1 MAPEIGWVCG
11 RDRVRVAF
19 LAVACV
25 AAPAIADDRRAD
37 TSRLSIMTFNAEFL
51 WDGLAPE
58 EGQVAFAWKGDP
70 DAAAEHMQRVADVI
84 IFSDPDI
91 VHLVEVENL
100 DALTLFRDSFL
111 AGRGY
116 EPYFVKGKDT
126 YTGQDVALLTRIDPV
141 SVRRD
146 ERSGVSGSEQK
157 GVSKHLIAR
166 FEAEPDLRFSL
177 IGLHFVAFPTREDRR
192 LERQAQA
199 DAIVGMAI
207 DEADAGYEVIIV
219 GDFNDYDGAA
229 DSLDHIDSAPISTVL
244 TTIRAMRP
252 GDPGD
257 DLINA
262 ASLLDKSQRYT
273 AHYDKNGNGRVDYPQ
288 ELTSI
293 DHVLI
298 GPGLAGRIETVDIPH
313 RHDPMAGPD
322 HYPVVVWFRL
332 ADPTPDA
339 PDGVRIVALLPDPPG
354 DDRQHETATLRN
366 FGAAAVDLTGWRLR
380 DLSGGTWSL
389 DPIGTLAPGAQ
400 ATVVRLGQRMSLNND
415 GDTVE
420 LIDAS
425 GVVVQRVSYG
435 RVGEGEVVSFGP

>member
-1 MAPEIGWVCG
+1 
-11 RDRVRVAF
+11 
-19 LAVACV
+19 
-25 AAPAIADDRRAD
+25 
-37 TSRLSIMTFNAEFL
+37 MTFNAEFL

-58 EGQVAFAWKGDP
+58 EGQVSFAWKGDP

-84 IFSDPDI
+84 IYSDPDI

-100 DALTLFRDSFL
+100 DTLTLFRDSFL

-116 EPYFVKGKDT
+116 EPYLVKGKDT
-126 YTGQDVALLTRIDPV
+126 YTGQDVGLLTRIDPV
-141 SVRRD
+141 SVSRD
-146 ERSGVSGSEQK
+146 ERQGVSGSERK

-207 DEADAGYEVIIV
+207 EESDAGYEVIIV
-219 GDFNDYDGAA
+219 GDFNDYDGSE
-229 DSLDHIDSAPISTVL
+229 DGKDHIDSEPISDVL
-244 TTIRAMRP
+244 LNIRAMRP
-252 GDPGD
+252 GDPDD

-273 AHYDKNGNGRVDYPQ
+273 AHYDKNNNGRVDSPQ

-293 DHVLI
+293 DHVLV

-313 RHDPMAGPD
+313 RHDPMTGPD

-332 ADPTPDA
+332 SDAAPSA
-339 PDGVRIVALLPDPPG
+339 PDGVRIVELLPDPPG

-389 DPIGTLAPGAQ
+389 DPIGTLAPGAH

-425 GVVVQRVSYG
+425 GAVVQRVSYG
-435 RVGEGEVVSFGP
+435 RVGEGEAVEFGP

>member
-1 MAPEIGWVCG
+1 
-11 RDRVRVAF
+11 
-19 LAVACV
+19 
-25 AAPAIADDRRAD
+25 
-37 TSRLSIMTFNAEFL
+37 MTFNAEFL

-58 EGQVAFAWKGDP
+58 EGQVSFAWKGDP
-70 DAAAEHMQRVADVI
+70 DAAAEHMQRVAEVI

-116 EPYFVKGKDT
+116 EPYLVKGKDT
-126 YTGQDVALLTRIDPV
+126 FTGQDVGLLTRIDPV
-141 SVRRD
+141 SVSRD
-146 ERSGVSGSEQK
+146 ERTGVSGSVQK

-229 DSLDHIDSAPISTVL
+229 DSLDHIDSEPISTVVGA
-244 TTIRAMRP
+244 IRAMRP
-252 GDPGD
+252 GDPSD

-262 ASLLDKSQRYT
+262 ASLLDKTQRYT
-273 AHYDKNGNGRVDYPQ
+273 AHYDKNNNGRVDYPL

-298 GPGLAGRIETVDIPH
+298 GPGLAGRVETVDIPH

-332 ADPTPDA
+332 SDAAPPA

-366 FGAAAVDLTGWRLR
+366 FGAAAADLAGWSLR

-389 DPIGTLAPGAQ
+389 DSIATLAPGAQ

-420 LIDAS
+420 LLDAS

-435 RVGEGEVVSFGP
+435 RVGEGEVVEFGP